1 MKPAPATNMRLV
13 RNTAKTL
20 ALAASVT
27 LWTCITVRFLK
38 SCAASAATERR
49 RVEEVRGLL
58 FSRQTL

>member
-1 MKPAPATNMRLV
+1 MRLV